1 VPCRR
6 ASTPSS
12 PFLRSSGAVVQ
23 HLGDPPAV
31 VHVEGR
37 VGDAGQRP
45 LLVDSWTSLRTCI
58 LIVNWSNNNN
68 SIHIR

>member
-45 LLVDSWTSLRTCI
+45 GVRETGVVVGRLLDKPTYVHSYCKLEQ
-58 LIVNWSNNNN
+58 
-68 SIHIR
+68 